1 MGIAPGA
8 PPSIQADLGPI
19 RKTKIYAEIAAQ
31 IQRLIADGRLRPGDK
46 LPPERELAELFGV
59 SRGSVRDAI
68 RVLEMQGLVEPR
80 HGDGTVVR
88 EIPIDQLVRPL
99 ADALSASKD
108 RVAELFDM
116 RKMLEPPLARAAAL
130 RATAE
135 DIRALE
141 EIVERQARRVRGGE
155 VAIEEDNEFHYR
167 LAAAAK
173 NQVMLRTMDI
183 LMELLRDSRVR
194 SLQSPGRAEKSL
206 YGHRRILSAVRR
218 GDPDMA
224 VQAMRLHVEEIEQV
238 LALEQLPGQDRPAA
252 KASRQRPDGPSGST
266 ALPAAARRRP

>member
-1 MGIAPGA
+1 MGIAPAA
-8 PPSIQADLGPI
+8 PSSIQADLGPI

-88 EIPIDQLVRPL
+88 EIPIDRLVRPL
-99 ADALSASKD
+99 AAALSASKD
-108 RVAELFDM
+108 LVAELFDM

-135 DIRALE
+135 DVRALE
-141 EIVERQARRVRGGE
+141 EIVERQARRVQGGE

-173 NQVMLRTMDI
+173 NQVVLRTMDI

-206 YGHRRILSAVRR
+206 DGHRRILSAVRR
-218 GDPDMA
+218 GDPDLA
-224 VQAMRLHVEEIEQV
+224 VEAMRLHVEEIEQV
-238 LALEQLPGQDRPAA
+238 LALEQLPGRERPTG
-252 KASRQRPDGPSGST
+252 KASRQRRGGPSGST
-266 ALPAAARRRP
+266 ALPVAARRRP